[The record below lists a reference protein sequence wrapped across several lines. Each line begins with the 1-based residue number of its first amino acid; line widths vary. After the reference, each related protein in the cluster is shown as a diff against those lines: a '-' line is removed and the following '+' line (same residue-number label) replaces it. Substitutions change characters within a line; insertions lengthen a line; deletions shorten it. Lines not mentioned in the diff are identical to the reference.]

1 MDIGGNMARANFT
14 MQNENITL
22 VRGDTLSFGI
32 VMYGDV
38 QTLDSAYFTVKKDY
52 NDSPVVQKSIGDG
65 ITESAEGEYT
75 VRMAPEDTKDLEL
88 GRYYYDLQVGNGG
101 DDFTILRGILDLVYD
116 VTEEV

>member
-52 NDSPVVQKSIGDG
+52 ND
-65 ITESAEGEYT
+65 
-75 VRMAPEDTKDLEL
+75 
-88 GRYYYDLQVGNGG
+88 
-101 DDFTILRGILDLVYD
+101 
-116 VTEEV
+116 